1 MIKNRFLVS
10 LVAAIIAIAMLV
22 GVCSVILVNNDTVNV
37 VAMGTKAGLSTLSS
51 DVVDPANDS
60 LLNGDGWSLSGKTR
74 TFTEAQW
81 NGRIETK
88 LHLGGIAYIYVNVDP
103 HNVAWNDDIIVEY
116 RSFYKNSNGS
126 EVNQK
131 VQNFYARITFYTEK
145 GAVIVQEC
153 NKDMDSQAGFT
164 KASGKGSVYR
174 VTVDMKVTSISG
186 VVREATFIFG

>member
-1 MIKNRFLVS
+1 MIQNRFLVS

-37 VAMGTKAGLSTLSS
+37 VAMGTKAGISALSS
-51 DVVDPANDS
+51 DDVVDPSYDS
-60 LLNGDGWSLSGKTR
+60 LVNGNDWSLSGKKR
-74 TFTEAQW
+74 IITEAQW

-103 HNVAWNDDIIVEY
+103 RNVAWNDDIIIEY
-116 RSFYKNSNGS
+116 RSYYKSNT

-131 VQNFYARITFYTEK
+131 VQKFYARITFYTEK

-153 NKDMDSQAGFT
+153 SKDMDSQAGFT
-164 KASGKGSVYR
+164 RRSGKGSVYR
-174 VTVDMKVTSISG
+174 ITVDMKVTSLSG